1 MTPGSRL
8 KSHRLA
14 ALVLAAALGTT
25 GCNAAQGDQ
34 EQAADAT
41 RNPESSL
48 TVLQPGRPGEGAATV
63 DPDEVR
69 VGERE
74 WNHADVAFMQMMI
87 PHHAQALEMSRL
99 ASTRAEDEHVQA
111 LARRIQ
117 GAQGPEIMTMAAWLE
132 ARNIDV
138 PKAGEDHST
147 YDHGAHGHSEMAG
160 MLTEEQMA
168 ELEASRGR
176 KFDRLFLQGMISH
189 HRGAVEMAQTA
200 ASEGVDIQV
209 AEMSADVA
217 TGQAAEIRRMRELLA
232 EL

>member
-1 MTPGSRL
+1 MTPSHL
-8 KSHRLA
+8 KSTRLA
-14 ALVLAAALGTT
+14 ALALASALLTA
-25 GCNAAQGDQ
+25 GCDAAQGDQ
-34 EQAADAT
+34 DQAAGSAA
-41 RNPESSL
+41 PEASV

-69 VGERE
+69 TERE

-99 ASTRAEDEHVQA
+99 ADNRAHDERVKA

-117 GAQGPEIMTMAAWLE
+117 GAQGPEIMSMAAWLDV
-132 ARNIDV
+132 RNIDV
-138 PKAGEDHST
+138 PKAAEDPSS

-160 MLTEEQMA
+160 MLTDEQMA
-168 ELEASRGR
+168 QLEAADGR
-176 KFDRLFLQGMISH
+176 KFDQLFLKGMISH

-200 ASEGVDIQV
+200 ATEGVDLQV
-209 AEMSADVA
+209 AEMAADVA
-217 TGQAAEIRRMRELLA
+217 VGQAAEIQRMRELLS